1 MSEGFFAF
9 DMHKYQAAAHAAPP
23 NTWITLGSLEVE
35 MVECTTCRCRMESR
49 AAQFHTHPVACLNC
63 GCTYDANVVR
73 HDTNHVDRPC
83 GAGTIGHATG
93 CTVVT
98 L

>member
-1 MSEGFFAF
+1 MSEGFVAF
-9 DMHKYQAAAHAAPP
+9 DRAKYENAIRSAAPE
-23 NTWITLGSLEVE
+23 TLIVLGSLEVE
-35 MVECTTCRCRMESR
+35 MVECTTCNSRMEAK
-49 AAQFHTHPVACLNC
+49 AAQFHSHPVHCLNC
-63 GCTYDANVVR
+63 GATYDANTVR